1 MRRVRVIGASGSGK
15 SMAAR
20 LLSSRSG
27 LPHVELD
34 SLLHLAGWTP
44 NPCFAEAVRTL
55 RRMSRR
61 EVLWNGNR
69 ERVQNLIAADHPL
82 WWTWT
87 TTPGR
92 RVVIEQRLADPRWAH
107 LEVVRL
113 WTVQQIGHWQSAL

>member
-1 MRRVRVIGASGSGK
+1 MRQVLVIEASGSGK

-27 LPHVELD
+27 VPHVELD
-34 SLLHLAGWTP
+34 VPRTLTVRQV
-44 NPCFAEAVRTL
+44 AVRTL

-61 EVLWNGNR
+61 EVVWFGHR
-69 ERVQNLIAADHPL
+69 ERVGNLLAADHLL

-92 RVVIEQRLADPRWAH
+92 RVVIKRRLADPRWAH

-113 WTVQQIGHWQSAL
+113 RTAQ